1 MKAIGVIQ
9 ARPTDDPECFVA
21 FETPTPSPGPR
32 DLLVRIDALS
42 VNPVDY
48 KVRRGVTEPLAEP
61 KIIGWD
67 ACGVVEAVGEDVRH
81 YRPGDQVMYAGAIN
95 RPGSY
100 AEYQLVDERIV
111 GRKPLNLDVTQSA
124 ALPLTS
130 LTAWE
135 SLFTRLN
142 VDRSAG
148 REGKLLIIGGAGGVG
163 SMAIQLARA
172 LTDLEIVAT
181 ASRKETES
189 WCKELGAH
197 HVVDHSGDLVE
208 TVRQAG
214 LGPFSYILNCNN
226 NLPYWNAM
234 AELIAPQG
242 RVCLLSSTG
251 ELVNL
256 DIFMEKSVAVC
267 WELMYTRSLFG
278 TYDLSHQREILNGIA
293 DMAEEGRIRT
303 TFQRCLG
310 PLSASNAAKAHQVLE
325 SRNMI
330 GKLTMSALGS

>member
-1 MKAIGVIQ
+1 MKAIGVVQ
-9 ARPTDDPECFVA
+9 ARPTDDPDCFVA
-21 FETPTPSPGPR
+21 FETPTPSPGSR
-32 DLLVRIDALS
+32 DLLVRIDAVS

-48 KVRRGVTEPLAEP
+48 KVRRAITKPLAQP

-81 YRPGDQVMYAGAIN
+81 YRPGDQVMYAGALD

-111 GRKPLNLDVTQSA
+111 GRKPLNLDVAQSA

-135 SLFTRLN
+135 SLFTRLM

-148 REGKLLIIGGAGGVG
+148 KAGKLLIIGGAGGVG

-172 LTDLEIVAT
+172 LTNLEIVAT
-181 ASRKETES
+181 ASRQETTA
-189 WCKELGAH
+189 WCKDLGAH
-197 HVVDHSGDLVE
+197 AVIDHSGDLIE
-208 TVRQAG
+208 GVRQAG
-214 LGPFSYILNCNN
+214 LGTFSYILNCNN

-234 AELIAPQG
+234 AEIIAPQG

-251 ELVNL
+251 EPVDL
-256 DIFMEKSVAVC
+256 DIFMEKSIAVC
-267 WELMYTRSLFG
+267 WELMYTRSHFE
-278 TYDLSHQREILNGIA
+278 THDLGHQREILNGIA
-293 DMAEEGRIRT
+293 DLMEEGRIRST
-303 TFQRCLG
+303 LQRSLG
-310 PLSASNAAKAHQVLE
+310 PLSASNAAKAHEVLE
-325 SRNMI
+325 SRTMI
-330 GKLTMSALGS
+330 GKLTMGGIG